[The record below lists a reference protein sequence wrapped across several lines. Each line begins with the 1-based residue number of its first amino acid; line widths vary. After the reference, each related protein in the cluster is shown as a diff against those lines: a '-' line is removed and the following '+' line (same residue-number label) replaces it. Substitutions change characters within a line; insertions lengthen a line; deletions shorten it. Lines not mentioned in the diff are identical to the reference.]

1 MTIIEYRPSNKPGQ
15 RKQPDHLSDRPSFN
29 SKRLGRIVSTA
40 GVLYLSPEDLDD
52 LYQELTQ
59 EIQTL
64 ALRKSSQEWPLSD
77 RRRMNRKLKSWG
89 AVHQAII
96 TKRCAIRKT
105 EKKRQHLEGYSI
117 ADHFKDIAK
126 ERLSKG
132 LFCQLLEGAK
142 QRHDEFQLEIAET
155 IRATTPHA
163 HP

>member
-1 MTIIEYRPSNKPGQ
+1 MSIVEYRPGSKPGQ
-15 RKQPDHLSDRPSFN
+15 RKQPDRLSDRPSFN

-40 GVLYLSPEDLDD
+40 GVLHLSLEDLDD

-59 EIQTL
+59 EIQTRT
-64 ALRKSSQEWPLSD
+64 LRKRSQEGPLSD
-77 RRRMNRKLKSWG
+77 IRRMNVKLKSWG

-142 QRHDEFQLEIAET
+142 QRHDEFQLELAET

-163 HP
+163 HS